1 MHLWNMIIKEKK
13 KNVFQKHKNL
23 EMIIQ
28 KNYQI
33 FMNQKYHFSK
43 NLQCLINL
51 INFKY
56 INYIIYKKTNFKN
69 FIVKFKNKLLSIF
82 IINSFLFLY

>member
-28 KNYQI
+28 KNY
-33 FMNQKYHFSK
+33 
-43 NLQCLINL
+43 
-51 INFKY
+51 
-56 INYIIYKKTNFKN
+56 
-69 FIVKFKNKLLSIF
+69 
-82 IINSFLFLY
+82 